1 MNNLVTVPQ
10 LKTLLGRD
18 EVKNRFQEIMGKKA
32 PGFISS
38 ILSLTNGNAQLQK
51 AEPHSILNAAVVAAT
66 LDLPINPNL
75 GFAAIV
81 PYKNTAQFQ
90 LQYKGLVQLA
100 MRSGQYKTIN
110 VSEVY
115 EGEIKNVN
123 RFTGDYEFGERT
135 SDMVVGYMAYFKLV
149 NGFEKYSYMT
159 VDEIKEHAARYSKTY
174 QRGDGVWKDN
184 FDAMAKKGLALDTLI
199 PTPNG
204 FTTMGELK
212 VGDIIY
218 NALGEETKVIA
229 KSEVKHLPCYEVEF
243 QNGDTIVCDHEHRW
257 FVKPAS
263 IRDDGKWKVVETKD
277 LYGVKALGYPIVIPH
292 TMPVKMREQE
302 LIIDPYI
309 LGYWLGNGNRCA
321 ATLACY
327 EDDSEEIIHMF
338 EKYYNVGVRHDEKS
352 KTTILNISSKTGS
365 RSDMSSLKQQLKEIG
380 VYGNKH
386 IPAIYKRASIG
397 QRIELIRGLCDSDG
411 CIDNTKRGRVKYG
424 SVKQELTEDVYEV
437 LCSLGERVSIR
448 DYIVRGYGTTTRFFE
463 VEWKPKNFNP
473 FHLKRK
479 EERVKDR
486 LVYPNNS
493 IKRITKIESVPTQCI
508 AVDSGDAEDNDLRK
522 SYLVGKGFNPTHNT
536 VLKLLLSK
544 FGILSIEMQRA
555 QTFDQSSIKSDLTVT
570 DVDDAE
576 IEYVDNASQ
585 MEARKA
591 LIEDVSGEE
600 ETNENQVP

>member
-1 MNNLVTVPQ
+1 M
-10 LKTLLGRD
+10 
-18 EVKNRFQEIMGKKA
+18 
-32 PGFISS
+32 
-38 ILSLTNGNAQLQK
+38 
-51 AEPHSILNAAVVAAT
+51 
-66 LDLPINPNL
+66 DLPINPNL

-184 FDAMAKKGLALDTLI
+184 FDAMAKK
-199 PTPNG
+199 
-204 FTTMGELK
+204 
-212 VGDIIY
+212 
-218 NALGEETKVIA
+218 
-229 KSEVKHLPCYEVEF
+229 
-243 QNGDTIVCDHEHRW
+243 
-257 FVKPAS
+257 
-263 IRDDGKWKVVETKD
+263 
-277 LYGVKALGYPIVIPH
+277 
-292 TMPVKMREQE
+292 
-302 LIIDPYI
+302 
-309 LGYWLGNGNRCA
+309 
-321 ATLACY
+321 
-327 EDDSEEIIHMF
+327 
-338 EKYYNVGVRHDEKS
+338 
-352 KTTILNISSKTGS
+352 
-365 RSDMSSLKQQLKEIG
+365 
-380 VYGNKH
+380 
-386 IPAIYKRASIG
+386 
-397 QRIELIRGLCDSDG
+397 
-411 CIDNTKRGRVKYG
+411 
-424 SVKQELTEDVYEV
+424 
-437 LCSLGERVSIR
+437 
-448 DYIVRGYGTTTRFFE
+448 
-463 VEWKPKNFNP
+463 
-473 FHLKRK
+473 
-479 EERVKDR
+479 
-486 LVYPNNS
+486 
-493 IKRITKIESVPTQCI
+493 
-508 AVDSGDAEDNDLRK
+508 
-522 SYLVGKGFNPTHNT
+522 T

-576 IEYVDNASQ
+576 IEYVDNDSQ

>member
-51 AEPHSILNAAVVAAT
+51 SEPHSILNAAVVAAT

-184 FDAMAKKGLALDTLI
+184 FDAMAKK
-199 PTPNG
+199 
-204 FTTMGELK
+204 
-212 VGDIIY
+212 
-218 NALGEETKVIA
+218 
-229 KSEVKHLPCYEVEF
+229 
-243 QNGDTIVCDHEHRW
+243 
-257 FVKPAS
+257 
-263 IRDDGKWKVVETKD
+263 
-277 LYGVKALGYPIVIPH
+277 
-292 TMPVKMREQE
+292 
-302 LIIDPYI
+302 
-309 LGYWLGNGNRCA
+309 
-321 ATLACY
+321 
-327 EDDSEEIIHMF
+327 
-338 EKYYNVGVRHDEKS
+338 
-352 KTTILNISSKTGS
+352 
-365 RSDMSSLKQQLKEIG
+365 
-380 VYGNKH
+380 
-386 IPAIYKRASIG
+386 
-397 QRIELIRGLCDSDG
+397 
-411 CIDNTKRGRVKYG
+411 
-424 SVKQELTEDVYEV
+424 
-437 LCSLGERVSIR
+437 
-448 DYIVRGYGTTTRFFE
+448 
-463 VEWKPKNFNP
+463 
-473 FHLKRK
+473 
-479 EERVKDR
+479 
-486 LVYPNNS
+486 
-493 IKRITKIESVPTQCI
+493 
-508 AVDSGDAEDNDLRK
+508 
-522 SYLVGKGFNPTHNT
+522 T

>member
-38 ILSLTNGNAQLQK
+38 ILSLTNGNALLQK

-81 PYKNTAQFQ
+81 PYGNTAQFQ

-115 EGEIKNVN
+115 EGELKNVN

-135 SDMVVGYMAYFKLV
+135 SDTVVGYMAYFKLV

-159 VDEIKEHAARYSKTY
+159 VHEIKEHAGRYSKTY
-174 QRGDGVWKDN
+174 QRGGGVWKDN
-184 FDAMAKKGLALDTLI
+184 FDAMAKK
-199 PTPNG
+199 
-204 FTTMGELK
+204 
-212 VGDIIY
+212 
-218 NALGEETKVIA
+218 
-229 KSEVKHLPCYEVEF
+229 
-243 QNGDTIVCDHEHRW
+243 
-257 FVKPAS
+257 
-263 IRDDGKWKVVETKD
+263 
-277 LYGVKALGYPIVIPH
+277 
-292 TMPVKMREQE
+292 
-302 LIIDPYI
+302 
-309 LGYWLGNGNRCA
+309 
-321 ATLACY
+321 
-327 EDDSEEIIHMF
+327 
-338 EKYYNVGVRHDEKS
+338 
-352 KTTILNISSKTGS
+352 
-365 RSDMSSLKQQLKEIG
+365 
-380 VYGNKH
+380 
-386 IPAIYKRASIG
+386 
-397 QRIELIRGLCDSDG
+397 
-411 CIDNTKRGRVKYG
+411 
-424 SVKQELTEDVYEV
+424 
-437 LCSLGERVSIR
+437 
-448 DYIVRGYGTTTRFFE
+448 
-463 VEWKPKNFNP
+463 
-473 FHLKRK
+473 
-479 EERVKDR
+479 
-486 LVYPNNS
+486 
-493 IKRITKIESVPTQCI
+493 
-508 AVDSGDAEDNDLRK
+508 
-522 SYLVGKGFNPTHNT
+522 T

-600 ETNENQVP
+600 ETNENQVS

>member
-159 VDEIKEHAARYSKTY
+159 FDEIKEHAARYSKTY

-184 FDAMAKKGLALDTLI
+184 FDAMAKK
-199 PTPNG
+199 
-204 FTTMGELK
+204 
-212 VGDIIY
+212 
-218 NALGEETKVIA
+218 
-229 KSEVKHLPCYEVEF
+229 
-243 QNGDTIVCDHEHRW
+243 
-257 FVKPAS
+257 
-263 IRDDGKWKVVETKD
+263 
-277 LYGVKALGYPIVIPH
+277 
-292 TMPVKMREQE
+292 
-302 LIIDPYI
+302 
-309 LGYWLGNGNRCA
+309 
-321 ATLACY
+321 
-327 EDDSEEIIHMF
+327 
-338 EKYYNVGVRHDEKS
+338 
-352 KTTILNISSKTGS
+352 
-365 RSDMSSLKQQLKEIG
+365 
-380 VYGNKH
+380 
-386 IPAIYKRASIG
+386 
-397 QRIELIRGLCDSDG
+397 
-411 CIDNTKRGRVKYG
+411 
-424 SVKQELTEDVYEV
+424 
-437 LCSLGERVSIR
+437 
-448 DYIVRGYGTTTRFFE
+448 
-463 VEWKPKNFNP
+463 
-473 FHLKRK
+473 
-479 EERVKDR
+479 
-486 LVYPNNS
+486 
-493 IKRITKIESVPTQCI
+493 
-508 AVDSGDAEDNDLRK
+508 
-522 SYLVGKGFNPTHNT
+522 T

>member
-149 NGFEKYSYMT
+149 NGVEKYSYMT

-184 FDAMAKKGLALDTLI
+184 FDAMAKK
-199 PTPNG
+199 
-204 FTTMGELK
+204 
-212 VGDIIY
+212 
-218 NALGEETKVIA
+218 
-229 KSEVKHLPCYEVEF
+229 
-243 QNGDTIVCDHEHRW
+243 
-257 FVKPAS
+257 
-263 IRDDGKWKVVETKD
+263 
-277 LYGVKALGYPIVIPH
+277 
-292 TMPVKMREQE
+292 
-302 LIIDPYI
+302 
-309 LGYWLGNGNRCA
+309 
-321 ATLACY
+321 
-327 EDDSEEIIHMF
+327 
-338 EKYYNVGVRHDEKS
+338 
-352 KTTILNISSKTGS
+352 
-365 RSDMSSLKQQLKEIG
+365 
-380 VYGNKH
+380 
-386 IPAIYKRASIG
+386 
-397 QRIELIRGLCDSDG
+397 
-411 CIDNTKRGRVKYG
+411 
-424 SVKQELTEDVYEV
+424 
-437 LCSLGERVSIR
+437 
-448 DYIVRGYGTTTRFFE
+448 
-463 VEWKPKNFNP
+463 
-473 FHLKRK
+473 
-479 EERVKDR
+479 
-486 LVYPNNS
+486 
-493 IKRITKIESVPTQCI
+493 
-508 AVDSGDAEDNDLRK
+508 
-522 SYLVGKGFNPTHNT
+522 T

>member
-81 PYKNTAQFQ
+81 SYKNTAQFQ

-184 FDAMAKKGLALDTLI
+184 FDAMAKK
-199 PTPNG
+199 
-204 FTTMGELK
+204 
-212 VGDIIY
+212 
-218 NALGEETKVIA
+218 
-229 KSEVKHLPCYEVEF
+229 
-243 QNGDTIVCDHEHRW
+243 
-257 FVKPAS
+257 
-263 IRDDGKWKVVETKD
+263 
-277 LYGVKALGYPIVIPH
+277 
-292 TMPVKMREQE
+292 
-302 LIIDPYI
+302 
-309 LGYWLGNGNRCA
+309 
-321 ATLACY
+321 
-327 EDDSEEIIHMF
+327 
-338 EKYYNVGVRHDEKS
+338 
-352 KTTILNISSKTGS
+352 
-365 RSDMSSLKQQLKEIG
+365 
-380 VYGNKH
+380 
-386 IPAIYKRASIG
+386 
-397 QRIELIRGLCDSDG
+397 
-411 CIDNTKRGRVKYG
+411 
-424 SVKQELTEDVYEV
+424 
-437 LCSLGERVSIR
+437 
-448 DYIVRGYGTTTRFFE
+448 
-463 VEWKPKNFNP
+463 
-473 FHLKRK
+473 
-479 EERVKDR
+479 
-486 LVYPNNS
+486 
-493 IKRITKIESVPTQCI
+493 
-508 AVDSGDAEDNDLRK
+508 
-522 SYLVGKGFNPTHNT
+522 T

>member
-38 ILSLTNGNAQLQK
+38 ILSLTNGNALLQK

-184 FDAMAKKGLALDTLI
+184 FDAMAKK
-199 PTPNG
+199 
-204 FTTMGELK
+204 
-212 VGDIIY
+212 
-218 NALGEETKVIA
+218 
-229 KSEVKHLPCYEVEF
+229 
-243 QNGDTIVCDHEHRW
+243 
-257 FVKPAS
+257 
-263 IRDDGKWKVVETKD
+263 
-277 LYGVKALGYPIVIPH
+277 
-292 TMPVKMREQE
+292 
-302 LIIDPYI
+302 
-309 LGYWLGNGNRCA
+309 
-321 ATLACY
+321 
-327 EDDSEEIIHMF
+327 
-338 EKYYNVGVRHDEKS
+338 
-352 KTTILNISSKTGS
+352 
-365 RSDMSSLKQQLKEIG
+365 
-380 VYGNKH
+380 
-386 IPAIYKRASIG
+386 
-397 QRIELIRGLCDSDG
+397 
-411 CIDNTKRGRVKYG
+411 
-424 SVKQELTEDVYEV
+424 
-437 LCSLGERVSIR
+437 
-448 DYIVRGYGTTTRFFE
+448 
-463 VEWKPKNFNP
+463 
-473 FHLKRK
+473 
-479 EERVKDR
+479 
-486 LVYPNNS
+486 
-493 IKRITKIESVPTQCI
+493 
-508 AVDSGDAEDNDLRK
+508 
-522 SYLVGKGFNPTHNT
+522 T

-576 IEYVDNASQ
+576 IEYVDNDSQ

>member
-159 VDEIKEHAARYSKTY
+159 VDEIKEHAARYSKKY

-184 FDAMAKKGLALDTLI
+184 FDAMAKK
-199 PTPNG
+199 
-204 FTTMGELK
+204 
-212 VGDIIY
+212 
-218 NALGEETKVIA
+218 
-229 KSEVKHLPCYEVEF
+229 
-243 QNGDTIVCDHEHRW
+243 
-257 FVKPAS
+257 
-263 IRDDGKWKVVETKD
+263 
-277 LYGVKALGYPIVIPH
+277 
-292 TMPVKMREQE
+292 
-302 LIIDPYI
+302 
-309 LGYWLGNGNRCA
+309 
-321 ATLACY
+321 
-327 EDDSEEIIHMF
+327 
-338 EKYYNVGVRHDEKS
+338 
-352 KTTILNISSKTGS
+352 
-365 RSDMSSLKQQLKEIG
+365 
-380 VYGNKH
+380 
-386 IPAIYKRASIG
+386 
-397 QRIELIRGLCDSDG
+397 
-411 CIDNTKRGRVKYG
+411 
-424 SVKQELTEDVYEV
+424 
-437 LCSLGERVSIR
+437 
-448 DYIVRGYGTTTRFFE
+448 
-463 VEWKPKNFNP
+463 
-473 FHLKRK
+473 
-479 EERVKDR
+479 
-486 LVYPNNS
+486 
-493 IKRITKIESVPTQCI
+493 
-508 AVDSGDAEDNDLRK
+508 
-522 SYLVGKGFNPTHNT
+522 T

>member
-1 MNNLVTVPQ
+1 MNNSVTVPQ

-184 FDAMAKKGLALDTLI
+184 FDAMAKK
-199 PTPNG
+199 
-204 FTTMGELK
+204 
-212 VGDIIY
+212 
-218 NALGEETKVIA
+218 
-229 KSEVKHLPCYEVEF
+229 
-243 QNGDTIVCDHEHRW
+243 
-257 FVKPAS
+257 
-263 IRDDGKWKVVETKD
+263 
-277 LYGVKALGYPIVIPH
+277 
-292 TMPVKMREQE
+292 
-302 LIIDPYI
+302 
-309 LGYWLGNGNRCA
+309 
-321 ATLACY
+321 
-327 EDDSEEIIHMF
+327 
-338 EKYYNVGVRHDEKS
+338 
-352 KTTILNISSKTGS
+352 
-365 RSDMSSLKQQLKEIG
+365 
-380 VYGNKH
+380 
-386 IPAIYKRASIG
+386 
-397 QRIELIRGLCDSDG
+397 
-411 CIDNTKRGRVKYG
+411 
-424 SVKQELTEDVYEV
+424 
-437 LCSLGERVSIR
+437 
-448 DYIVRGYGTTTRFFE
+448 
-463 VEWKPKNFNP
+463 
-473 FHLKRK
+473 
-479 EERVKDR
+479 
-486 LVYPNNS
+486 
-493 IKRITKIESVPTQCI
+493 
-508 AVDSGDAEDNDLRK
+508 
-522 SYLVGKGFNPTHNT
+522 T

>member
-10 LKTLLGRD
+10 LKMLLGRD

-184 FDAMAKKGLALDTLI
+184 FDAMAKK
-199 PTPNG
+199 
-204 FTTMGELK
+204 
-212 VGDIIY
+212 
-218 NALGEETKVIA
+218 
-229 KSEVKHLPCYEVEF
+229 
-243 QNGDTIVCDHEHRW
+243 
-257 FVKPAS
+257 
-263 IRDDGKWKVVETKD
+263 
-277 LYGVKALGYPIVIPH
+277 
-292 TMPVKMREQE
+292 
-302 LIIDPYI
+302 
-309 LGYWLGNGNRCA
+309 
-321 ATLACY
+321 
-327 EDDSEEIIHMF
+327 
-338 EKYYNVGVRHDEKS
+338 
-352 KTTILNISSKTGS
+352 
-365 RSDMSSLKQQLKEIG
+365 
-380 VYGNKH
+380 
-386 IPAIYKRASIG
+386 
-397 QRIELIRGLCDSDG
+397 
-411 CIDNTKRGRVKYG
+411 
-424 SVKQELTEDVYEV
+424 
-437 LCSLGERVSIR
+437 
-448 DYIVRGYGTTTRFFE
+448 
-463 VEWKPKNFNP
+463 
-473 FHLKRK
+473 
-479 EERVKDR
+479 
-486 LVYPNNS
+486 
-493 IKRITKIESVPTQCI
+493 
-508 AVDSGDAEDNDLRK
+508 
-522 SYLVGKGFNPTHNT
+522 T

-576 IEYVDNASQ
+576 IEYVDNDSQ

>member
-184 FDAMAKKGLALDTLI
+184 FDAMAKK
-199 PTPNG
+199 
-204 FTTMGELK
+204 
-212 VGDIIY
+212 
-218 NALGEETKVIA
+218 
-229 KSEVKHLPCYEVEF
+229 
-243 QNGDTIVCDHEHRW
+243 
-257 FVKPAS
+257 
-263 IRDDGKWKVVETKD
+263 
-277 LYGVKALGYPIVIPH
+277 
-292 TMPVKMREQE
+292 
-302 LIIDPYI
+302 
-309 LGYWLGNGNRCA
+309 
-321 ATLACY
+321 
-327 EDDSEEIIHMF
+327 
-338 EKYYNVGVRHDEKS
+338 
-352 KTTILNISSKTGS
+352 
-365 RSDMSSLKQQLKEIG
+365 
-380 VYGNKH
+380 
-386 IPAIYKRASIG
+386 
-397 QRIELIRGLCDSDG
+397 
-411 CIDNTKRGRVKYG
+411 
-424 SVKQELTEDVYEV
+424 
-437 LCSLGERVSIR
+437 
-448 DYIVRGYGTTTRFFE
+448 
-463 VEWKPKNFNP
+463 
-473 FHLKRK
+473 
-479 EERVKDR
+479 
-486 LVYPNNS
+486 
-493 IKRITKIESVPTQCI
+493 
-508 AVDSGDAEDNDLRK
+508 
-522 SYLVGKGFNPTHNT
+522 T

-576 IEYVDNASQ
+576 IEYVDNDSQ

>member
-149 NGFEKYSYMT
+149 NGFEKYLYMT
-159 VDEIKEHAARYSKTY
+159 VDEIKEHATRYSKTY

-184 FDAMAKKGLALDTLI
+184 FDAMAKK
-199 PTPNG
+199 
-204 FTTMGELK
+204 
-212 VGDIIY
+212 
-218 NALGEETKVIA
+218 
-229 KSEVKHLPCYEVEF
+229 
-243 QNGDTIVCDHEHRW
+243 
-257 FVKPAS
+257 
-263 IRDDGKWKVVETKD
+263 
-277 LYGVKALGYPIVIPH
+277 
-292 TMPVKMREQE
+292 
-302 LIIDPYI
+302 
-309 LGYWLGNGNRCA
+309 
-321 ATLACY
+321 
-327 EDDSEEIIHMF
+327 
-338 EKYYNVGVRHDEKS
+338 
-352 KTTILNISSKTGS
+352 
-365 RSDMSSLKQQLKEIG
+365 
-380 VYGNKH
+380 
-386 IPAIYKRASIG
+386 
-397 QRIELIRGLCDSDG
+397 
-411 CIDNTKRGRVKYG
+411 
-424 SVKQELTEDVYEV
+424 
-437 LCSLGERVSIR
+437 
-448 DYIVRGYGTTTRFFE
+448 
-463 VEWKPKNFNP
+463 
-473 FHLKRK
+473 
-479 EERVKDR
+479 
-486 LVYPNNS
+486 
-493 IKRITKIESVPTQCI
+493 
-508 AVDSGDAEDNDLRK
+508 
-522 SYLVGKGFNPTHNT
+522 T

>member
-184 FDAMAKKGLALDTLI
+184 FDAMAKK
-199 PTPNG
+199 
-204 FTTMGELK
+204 
-212 VGDIIY
+212 
-218 NALGEETKVIA
+218 
-229 KSEVKHLPCYEVEF
+229 
-243 QNGDTIVCDHEHRW
+243 
-257 FVKPAS
+257 
-263 IRDDGKWKVVETKD
+263 
-277 LYGVKALGYPIVIPH
+277 
-292 TMPVKMREQE
+292 
-302 LIIDPYI
+302 
-309 LGYWLGNGNRCA
+309 
-321 ATLACY
+321 
-327 EDDSEEIIHMF
+327 
-338 EKYYNVGVRHDEKS
+338 
-352 KTTILNISSKTGS
+352 
-365 RSDMSSLKQQLKEIG
+365 
-380 VYGNKH
+380 
-386 IPAIYKRASIG
+386 
-397 QRIELIRGLCDSDG
+397 
-411 CIDNTKRGRVKYG
+411 
-424 SVKQELTEDVYEV
+424 
-437 LCSLGERVSIR
+437 
-448 DYIVRGYGTTTRFFE
+448 
-463 VEWKPKNFNP
+463 
-473 FHLKRK
+473 
-479 EERVKDR
+479 
-486 LVYPNNS
+486 
-493 IKRITKIESVPTQCI
+493 
-508 AVDSGDAEDNDLRK
+508 
-522 SYLVGKGFNPTHNT
+522 T

-591 LIEDVSGEE
+591 LIEDVSGEKE
-600 ETNENQVP
+600 PNEIQGP

>member
-184 FDAMAKKGLALDTLI
+184 FDAMAKK
-199 PTPNG
+199 
-204 FTTMGELK
+204 
-212 VGDIIY
+212 
-218 NALGEETKVIA
+218 
-229 KSEVKHLPCYEVEF
+229 
-243 QNGDTIVCDHEHRW
+243 
-257 FVKPAS
+257 
-263 IRDDGKWKVVETKD
+263 
-277 LYGVKALGYPIVIPH
+277 
-292 TMPVKMREQE
+292 
-302 LIIDPYI
+302 
-309 LGYWLGNGNRCA
+309 
-321 ATLACY
+321 
-327 EDDSEEIIHMF
+327 
-338 EKYYNVGVRHDEKS
+338 
-352 KTTILNISSKTGS
+352 
-365 RSDMSSLKQQLKEIG
+365 
-380 VYGNKH
+380 
-386 IPAIYKRASIG
+386 
-397 QRIELIRGLCDSDG
+397 
-411 CIDNTKRGRVKYG
+411 
-424 SVKQELTEDVYEV
+424 
-437 LCSLGERVSIR
+437 
-448 DYIVRGYGTTTRFFE
+448 
-463 VEWKPKNFNP
+463 
-473 FHLKRK
+473 
-479 EERVKDR
+479 
-486 LVYPNNS
+486 
-493 IKRITKIESVPTQCI
+493 
-508 AVDSGDAEDNDLRK
+508 
-522 SYLVGKGFNPTHNT
+522 T